1 MHISTPRFAALAA
14 ALLIIGTA
22 LSAQGFGPG
31 TEAGRGPAHEGRGF
45 KGLNLTEAQRAQM
58 KAIHDKHQA
67 TIQAKLEAAAAARK
81 AMHSAMADPSS
92 DTKTL
97 KALHDQVSAAQFDL
111 MLEHRAIRQEILPLL
126 SAEQKVQFEKHPMG
140 SHEGGG
146 MGPHEGRGKGH
157 GAGHGSGPHHD
168 MGPDGSLVKPS

>member
-1 MHISTPRFAALAA
+1 MHISTPRFAAIAA

-31 TEAGRGPAHEGRGF
+31 AGPGPGPRNSPSHEGRGF
-45 KGLNLTEAQRAQM
+45 KGLNLTEAQQAQM
-58 KAIHDKHQA
+58 KAIHDQHQP
-67 TIQAKLEAAAAARK
+67 TIKAKLETVAAARK
-81 AMHSAMADPSS
+81 AMHAAMADASS

-126 SAEQKVQFEKHPMG
+126 TAEQKVQFEKHPMG
-140 SHEGGG
+140 
-146 MGPHEGRGKGH
+146 PHEGRGMGR
-157 GAGHGSGPHHD
+157 GAGHGFGPHHD
-168 MGPDGSLVKPS
+168 MGPDGSAVKPS